1 MTTPYSPDPQLLD
14 VNALVRSTCGFV
26 QYDKRFRNIDFQ
38 TDLDPGIP
46 AINAVADHLT
56 QILMNLL
63 INAADAT
70 AEVVGR
76 RAVIHVQTRYAGSE
90 LLLTVTDNGC
100 GMDEATLGRAFDEA
114 FTTKAPGRGSGLG
127 LFMCRALIETEGGHI
142 ELVSEPQVGTKAV
155 LHLPHSG

>member
-14 VNALVRSTCGFV
+14 VNALVSSTCGFV